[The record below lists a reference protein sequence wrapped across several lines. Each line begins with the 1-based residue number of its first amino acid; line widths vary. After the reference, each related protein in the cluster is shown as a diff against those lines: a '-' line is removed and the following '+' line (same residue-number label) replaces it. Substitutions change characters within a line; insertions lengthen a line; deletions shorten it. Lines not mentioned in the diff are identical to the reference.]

1 MLWICRVFPKV
12 TVSFFCLFIV
22 LAPAFAGTPTSD
34 RIATEAGV
42 RAEVA
47 KDLALAY
54 ALPNDLTDRTCLN
67 GKPVRSFEGDVVEY
81 WANIECPYCGIR
93 EVVQAEKANP
103 NLCIVVRH
111 IPSSEYGES
120 LKKALCYEAL
130 KKFSANAA
138 NMFWDKVVPDMTLGI
153 AAPYEGALLQA
164 AQEAAIAPEA
174 LGEALAKEATALVNE
189 DILAAQGRIR
199 TTPTFILAGIRF
211 PACDF
216 TATELATALGLAKE
230 ARQGNADALEKIIR
244 IITNGQLNEQKL

>member
-1 MLWICRVFPKV
+1 MHLYTFFKV
-12 TVSFFCLFIV
+12 CGLLVCTILLSALPVI
-22 LAPAFAGTPTSD
+22 AGTPISD

-42 RAEVA
+42 RAEAA

-54 ALPNDLTDRTCLN
+54 VLPNDLTDRTCLN
-67 GKPVRSFEGDVVEY
+67 GKPVRGFEGDVVEY
-81 WANIECPYCGIR
+81 WANLECPYCGIR

-120 LKKALCYEAL
+120 LKKALSYEAL

-138 NMFWDKVVPDMTLGI
+138 NMFWDKVVPDTSLGI

-230 ARQGNADALEKIIR
+230 ARQGNADALEKIVR
-244 IITNGQLNEQKL
+244 ITTNGQLNEQKL

>member
-1 MLWICRVFPKV
+1 MVRLLKK
-12 TVSFFCLFIV
+12 TTLALFCSLV
-22 LAPAFAGTPTSD
+22 LIFQAHAGTPISD

-54 ALPNDLTDRTCLN
+54 VLPNDLTDRTCLS
-67 GKPVRSFEGDVVEY
+67 GKPVRGFEGDVVEY
-81 WANIECPYCGIR
+81 WANLECPYCGIR
-93 EVVQAEKANP
+93 EVVQAERANP

-120 LKKALCYEAL
+120 LKKALSYEAL
-130 KKFSANAA
+130 KQFSANAA
-138 NMFWDKVVPDMTLGI
+138 NIFWDKVVPNTSLGI

-189 DILAAQGRIR
+189 DILAAQGRIC

-216 TATELATALGLAKE
+216 TATELATALSLAKE
-230 ARQGNADALEKIIR
+230 ARQGNTDALEKIIR
-244 IITNGQLNEQKL
+244 IITNGQLHEQKL